1 VFYGAAVL
9 FSIGITIFALLDL
22 IATAPERCRGL
33 PKILW
38 LPVVIFL
45 PTVGPLA
52 WLLLGRPEMERRRPS
67 SGRYAADPGARP
79 KRPLGPDDDPRFLEM
94 TGGPV
99 RPAVRKPAAPPES
112 GEPPTSPID
121 GHPSGAK
128 PPAHGVN
135 ELKSWEQDLVRREQE
150 LRRKLEGPPPQE

>member
-1 VFYGAAVL
+1 MFYGAAIL

-22 IATAPERCRGL
+22 IATAPERCRVL

-52 WLLLGRPEMERRRPS
+52 WVLLGRPEKANPS
-67 SGRYAADPGARP
+67 PRDLGYRADPGTMP

-99 RPAVRKPAAPPES
+99 RPAARKPQSNPGPPK
-112 GEPPTSPID
+112 PPASSQR

-128 PPAHGVN
+128 PPAHGV
-135 ELKSWEQDLVRREQE
+135 
-150 LRRKLEGPPPQE
+150 

>member
-1 VFYGAAVL
+1 VFYGAVIL
-9 FSIGITIFALLDL
+9 FSIGITIFAFLDL

-38 LPVVIFL
+38 LLVVIFL

-52 WLLLGRPEMERRRPS
+52 WLIFGRPERGTLSPR
-67 SGRYAADPGARP
+67 GPGYQVDRTGKP

-99 RPAVRKPAAPPES
+99 RPAARKPQSDPRPPK
-112 GEPPTSPID
+112 PPASPQD

-135 ELKSWEQDLVRREQE
+135 ELRAWEEDLVRREKE